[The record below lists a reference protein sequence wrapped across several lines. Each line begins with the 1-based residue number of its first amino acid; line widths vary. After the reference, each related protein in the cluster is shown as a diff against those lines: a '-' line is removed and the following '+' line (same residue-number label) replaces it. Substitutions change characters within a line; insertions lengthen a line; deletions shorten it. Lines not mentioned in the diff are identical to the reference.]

1 MNTRFNIGDTVYPIN
16 VVDAYVGGAQVIE
29 YITAG
34 EKGTF
39 YSLTVWQN
47 VKASLCFRS
56 FEEAKENLL
65 KMMAEEFSEKVKTVI
80 DSVDE
85 PDVMIHMKTLNEVI
99 DSLYKK
105 YSKYGIT
112 KEFIKRQLDDGFKA
126 GLSLELMH
134 VTLRLMLADHYDEDE
149 LFDTHDMAVLLD
161 VSDFEASKI
170 IEEQKAKFEEQG
182 IDTSDMIWKK
192 PPRHLMS

>member
-1 MNTRFNIGDTVYPIN
+1 
-16 VVDAYVGGAQVIE
+16 
-29 YITAG
+29 
-34 EKGTF
+34 
-39 YSLTVWQN
+39 
-47 VKASLCFRS
+47 
-56 FEEAKENLL
+56 
-65 KMMAEEFSEKVKTVI
+65 
-80 DSVDE
+80 
-85 PDVMIHMKTLNEVI
+85 MIHMKTLNEVI

-161 VSDFEASKI
+161 VSV